1 MGKNIT
7 KVYIEADSA
16 EVNIDDVYNALKPF
30 ISNGLIKIDISKE
43 ELPF

>member
-7 KVYIEADSA
+7 RVSIEAETDN
-16 EVNIDDVYNALKPF
+16 VNIDDVYNALKPF
-30 ISNGLIKIDISKE
+30 IKNLIKIDISNE